1 MYYPD
6 DFKDGIFAKG
16 AEFSANV
23 DEWAKQLGFNTR
35 VVAFFY
41 DKDDYREEIA
51 ELRRVA
57 EYLSNR
63 SNLRIGLVTDMQ
75 LVAEL
80 KQTHKHLFDYDT
92 MSSMVLVRYDG
103 FIQKLDLSET
113 PIDKY
118 AWWISVKSAK
128 PVDQLNEASY
138 QLTQAAGLP
147 ILILFMDFQSSD
159 FDV

>member
-35 VVAFFY
+35 VIAFFY

-80 KQTHKHLFDYDT
+80 K
-92 MSSMVLVRYDG
+92 
-103 FIQKLDLSET
+103 
-113 PIDKY
+113 
-118 AWWISVKSAK
+118 
-128 PVDQLNEASY
+128 
-138 QLTQAAGLP
+138 
-147 ILILFMDFQSSD
+147 
-159 FDV
+159 

>member
-1 MYYPD
+1 MYYPGD
-6 DFKDGIFAKG
+6 YEEGILNKG
-16 AEFSANV
+16 TRLNANI

-35 VVAFFY
+35 VIAFFY

-80 KQTHKHLFDYDT
+80 K
-92 MSSMVLVRYDG
+92 
-103 FIQKLDLSET
+103 
-113 PIDKY
+113 
-118 AWWISVKSAK
+118 
-128 PVDQLNEASY
+128 
-138 QLTQAAGLP
+138 
-147 ILILFMDFQSSD
+147 
-159 FDV
+159 